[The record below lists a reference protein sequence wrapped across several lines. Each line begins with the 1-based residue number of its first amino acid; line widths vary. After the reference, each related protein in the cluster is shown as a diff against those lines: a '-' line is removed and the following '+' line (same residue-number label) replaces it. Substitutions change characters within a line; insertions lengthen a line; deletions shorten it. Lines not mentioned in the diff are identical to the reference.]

1 MEAVVATNDTPA
13 VGQEWSGGV
22 YVGIT
27 VDNGQPAH
35 LIVLP
40 EEFNGTWAKAG
51 AWAAKQDAVLPSRFD
66 LLVMF
71 QQRAALKIDDGW
83 YWSAESHH
91 EDAEYAWCQTFGT
104 GGQGSDHKG
113 INDRA
118 RAVRR
123 LVVIK

>member
-1 MEAVVATNDTPA
+1 
-13 VGQEWSGGV
+13 V

-40 EEFNGTWAKAG
+40 DEFKGTWTKAG
-51 AWAAKQDAVLPSRFD
+51 EWAAKQEAVLPSRFD

-71 QQRAALKIDDGW
+71 QQRQALKIDDGW

-91 EDAEYAWCQTFGT
+91 EDAEYAWFQTFTT
-104 GGQGSDHKG
+104 GGQDLNR
-113 INDRA
+113 NDFYRA

-123 LVVIK
+123 YPLGNSVL